1 MASRA
6 EVRVFTLAQAN
17 RAIDELKKTLP
28 LLRKILRDIEK
39 IEERLEVLDLICN
52 RSVSS
57 NNPDLQEY
65 LKLRVRYHRKIAEFE
80 GILGH
85 LDDSGYLLRDL
96 DKGIVHFI
104 GRRKDENVLLCWKEG
119 EKKVSHWHSIEKGG
133 VPKEE
138 NRLEVDDSSEF

>member
-6 EVRVFTLAQAN
+6 EVRVFTLAEAN
-17 RAIDELKKTLP
+17 RATDELKKTLP

-39 IEERLEVLDLICN
+39 IEDRLEVLDLICN
-52 RSVSS
+52 RSVAS

-65 LKLRVRYHRKIAEFE
+65 LKSRVRYHRKISEFE
-80 GILGH
+80 GILNH

-104 GRRKDENVLLCWKEG
+104 GRKGDENVLLCWKEG
-119 EKKVSHWHSIEKGG
+119 EKAVSHWHALAKGEA
-133 VPKEE
+133 PKEE
-138 NRLEVDDSSEF
+138 NRLDVKDSEEF